1 MNEETTITVSPYD
14 AVIIIGEEKMS
25 IKIPNQDRMDRAHNQ
40 SVIAVALFSMLKDGN
55 DELYELII
63 RVISEITV
71 IEELSGEGVLT
82 NGKQQGGE

>member
-40 SVIAVALFSMLKDGN
+40 SVWPCFLCSRMV
-55 DELYELII
+55 
-63 RVISEITV
+63 T
-71 IEELSGEGVLT
+71 T
-82 NGKQQGGE
+82 NCMNL